1 MRKALLSIFCLCLLG
16 GLSASAQTYL
26 ENILVTVNGTPSDSI
41 PAVLEVSDNG
51 EGKADFVLK
60 NFCLDMYG
68 QTMPVGNVRVTGV
81 DVAEADGYQTLKT
94 SQTITI
100 EAGDLADVPA
110 QSWMGPYLG
119 PVPINLNGQR
129 TADDLYCEIDI
140 TMGEGLTAMQIH
152 VVVGQPVVAS
162 IRDIVASQPAAHE
175 GVYNLQGIRVASKL
189 HQGLP
194 QGVYIVNGQKRI
206 WK

>member
-1 MRKALLSIFCLCLLG
+1 MRKALLSFFCLCLLG

-110 QSWMGPYLG
+110 ESWMGPYLG
-119 PVPINLNGQR
+119 PVPIDLNGQR

-140 TMGEGLTAMQIH
+140 TMGEGAMAMQIH

-162 IRDIVASQPAAHE
+162 IRDIVASQPA
-175 GVYNLQGIRVASKL
+175 RVSTTSRASAW
-189 HQGLP
+189 P
-194 QGVYIVNGQKRI
+194 RSSTRACRRVSTS
-206 WK
+206 

>member
-1 MRKALLSIFCLCLLG
+1 MRKMSRY
-16 GLSASAQTYL
+16 T
-26 ENILVTVNGTPSDSI
+26 
-41 PAVLEVSDNG
+41 
-51 EGKADFVLK
+51 DFVLK

-110 QSWMGPYLG
+110 ESWMGPYLG

-140 TMGEGLTAMQIH
+140 TMGEGAMAMQIH

-162 IRDIVASQPAAHE
+162 IRDIVASKPAAHE
-175 GVYNLQGIRVASKL
+175 GAYNLQGIRVASKL
-189 HQGLP
+189 HKGLP

>member
-1 MRKALLSIFCLCLLG
+1 MRKALLSFFCLCLLG

-81 DVAEADGYQTLKT
+81 DVAEADGYQTLRT

-100 EAGDLADVPA
+100 EAGDLAEVPA
-110 QSWMGPYLG
+110 EDWMGPYLG

-140 TMGEGLTAMQIH
+140 TMGEGAMAMQIH

-162 IRDIVASQPAAHE
+162 IRDIVATGPKAHT

-189 HQGLP
+189 HSGLP

>member
-1 MRKALLSIFCLCLLG
+1 MRTALLSFLCFCLLG
-16 GLSASAQTYL
+16 GISASAQSYA
-26 ENILVTVNGTPSDSI
+26 ENIVVTVNGETTDSI
-41 PAVLEVSDNG
+41 PAQLEVSENA
-51 EGKADFVLK
+51 EGKVDFVLK
-60 NFCLDMYG
+60 NFCMQMYG
-68 QTMPVGNVRVTGV
+68 LNMPVGNIRLTGV
-81 DVAEADGYQTLKT
+81 DATEADGYQALKT

-100 EAGDLADVPA
+100 EAGDLAEVPA
-110 QSWMGPYLG
+110 EDWMGPYLG

-140 TMGEGLTAMQIH
+140 TMGEGAMAMQIH

-162 IRDIVASQPAAHE
+162 IRDIVAPQPAARE

-189 HQGLP
+189 HRGLP

>member
-1 MRKALLSIFCLCLLG
+1 MRTALLSFLCFCLLG

-110 QSWMGPYLG
+110 ESWMGPYLG

-129 TADDLYCEIDI
+129 TADALYCEISI
-140 TMGEGLTAMQIH
+140 AMGEGPTAMQIH
-152 VVVGQPVVAS
+152 VVVGQPVAAS
-162 IRDIVASQPAAHE
+162 ISDIVAPQPAAHE
-175 GVYNLQGIRVASKL
+175 GVYNLQGIRVAQKL
-189 HQGLP
+189 HPGLP